1 MTQRTAAATWSAALG
16 QLELQ
21 VTRANYETWLRDT
34 VGLRHES
41 GHFVVGAT
49 NDFATE
55 WLATRMRKLIAAA
68 LARVIGE
75 PIDVAFE
82 VVRAHGPEPVA
93 LAPLEDAAAIPEH
106 LRKRMAAPPSLN
118 PALTFEAFIVGE
130 ENRLAFESA
139 RAAVARPG
147 AVNPLVIYGEA
158 GLGKTHLLSAIG
170 HAAHEAGRAV
180 LFATAERFGNDY
192 VRALNG
198 QLESFRS
205 RYRGCDVLIIDD
217 VQFLEGKE
225 KFQEEFF
232 HAFNDLHAMGKQVVI
247 AADRAP
253 SQIEGLGAALRS
265 RLQWG
270 LIADMQKPSYET
282 RLAILRAKAARHTS
296 TLPDDALAAIAD
308 RCCPSVRELEGYLN
322 RVIAFAPL
330 VGLSHATCEPRPV
343 ALRRRP
349 GTAISCRG
357 DHRGGVPRGLTAAGG
372 RSRARGV
379 AYARH
384 WPYGGRRAFGRGDR
398 AAVQAPRPQRGAV
411 GDQRIAMGPSTRTEQ
426 RRTCAP
432 CAATSR
438 RSWHQ
443 LRCSAATGRARM
455 RPDCIGVNQRYAA
468 FPAPRWDVVRRESPT
483 PAAQRACTSAGL
495 AALVI
500 HTFNV
505 ARRPS

>member
-21 VTRANYETWLRDT
+21 VTRANFETWLRDT
-34 VGLRHES
+34 IGLRHES
-41 GHFVVGAT
+41 GHFVVGAM

-68 LARVIGE
+68 LAHVIGE

-82 VVRAHGPEPVA
+82 VVRAHGPEPLA

-139 RAAVARPG
+139 RAAVERPG
-147 AVNPLVIYGEA
+147 AVNPLVIYGAA

-170 HAAHEAGRAV
+170 HAAHETGRAV

-296 TLPDDALAAIAD
+296 TLPDDALAAIAE

-330 VGLSHATCEPRPV
+330 VGGLVTRDVVNRALSPFDTPA
-343 ALRRRP
+343 P
-349 GTAISCRG
+349 GTAPAPCAEAIIDAVCRRTG
-357 DHRGGVPRGLTAAGG
+357 TTPTGLRG
-372 RSRARGV
+372 RSRARDV

-384 WPYGGRRAFGRGDR
+384 LAMYLLKADAGLSVAEIGRQFGHRDHSTVLS
-398 AAVQAPRPQRGAV
+398 AI
-411 GDQRIAMGPSTRTEQ
+411 QRIAMELNTRTE
-426 RRTCAP
+426 T
-432 CAATSR
+432 AADLR
-438 RSWHQ
+438 AVRS
-443 LRCSAATGRARM
+443 
-455 RPDCIGVNQRYAA
+455 
-468 FPAPRWDVVRRESPT
+468 
-483 PAAQRACTSAGL
+483 GL
-495 AALVI
+495 AGELVAAA
-500 HTFNV
+500 V
-505 ARRPS
+505 